1 MSTISFYVSYN
12 MIYKEVSII
21 TWLQDT
27 VQYILSIN
35 EYTYIFLLL
44 KLKTQITILNLLKKK
59 LNTVKVKAV
68 L

>member
-1 MSTISFYVSYN
+1 MSTMSFYVSYN

-27 VQYILSIN
+27 VQCILSIN
-35 EYTYIFLLL
+35 EYTYIFLLS